1 MRLAVGVILGLI
13 ISTNPY
19 QSFILLRVTP
29 SANRNTYSI
38 AILLYILTQGS
49 VLRPQ
54 PWAGESQLRQS
65 CCCLRAAVYMYSFRC
80 CSLRAAVCMYPL
92 HCCCLRAAVYM
103 YSFRCCCLRAAV
115 YMYSFRCCCLRA
127 AVCMYS
133 FCCCYFRAALHMYSL
148 RCCRL
153 EGPGCVSQPPFIASI
168 RG

>member
-1 MRLAVGVILGLI
+1 MGQAVKSDPFAVYGDGGKRIAIPAFKCQLRLVICNSSCVL
-13 ISTNPY
+13 
-19 QSFILLRVTP
+19 TP
-29 SANRNTYSI
+29 TANRNSYRV
-38 AILLYILTQGS
+38 ARLVGALTQGS

-103 YSFRCCCLRAAV
+103 YSF
-115 YMYSFRCCCLRA
+115 
-127 AVCMYS
+127 
-133 FCCCYFRAALHMYSL
+133 CCCYLRAALHMYSL

>member
-1 MRLAVGVILGLI
+1 MRLAEGVTRSRIMGRNGQAETIRLCI
-13 ISTNPY
+13 
-19 QSFILLRVTP
+19 TP
-29 SANRNTYSI
+29 TANRNSYRV
-38 AILLYILTQGS
+38 ARLVGAVTQGS

-65 CCCLRAAVYMYSFRC
+65 CCCLRAAVCMYSFR
-80 CSLRAAVCMYPL
+80 
-92 HCCCLRAAVYM
+92 CCCLRAAVYM

-153 EGPGCVSQPPFIASI
+153 EGPGCVSHPPFIASI
-168 RG
+168 R